1 MEKIDEIIFYTLEK
15 SIKVYRKYAQNQ
27 ILKNGYDITIDQ
39 WLVLKTMQE
48 NKNLSQNQIAELVF
62 KDFASITRIIE
73 LLVKKKYIQRT
84 IDNNDRRKFVLDIT
98 EEGNKI
104 IGKIYPIV
112 AENRKKALTDLN
124 LEEINNLK
132 TQLDKIINN
141 CKN

>member
-39 WLVLKTMQE
+39 WLVLKTLQE

-73 LLVKKKYIQRT
+73 LLSQKKYIQRT
-84 IDNNDRRKFVLDIT
+84 INNNDRRKFVLDIT

-104 IGKIYPIV
+104 IEKIYPIV
-112 AENRKKALTDLN
+112 IENRAKALTDFN

>member
-141 CKN
+141 CNN

>member
-39 WLVLKTMQE
+39 WLVLKTLQE

-73 LLVKKKYIQRT
+73 LLSKKKYIQRT
-84 IDNNDRRKFVLDIT
+84 INSNDRRKFVLDIT

-104 IGKIYPIV
+104 IEKIYPIV
-112 AENRKKALTDLN
+112 IENRAKALTDFN

-132 TQLDKIINN
+132 AQLDKIINN

>member
-73 LLVKKKYIQRT
+73 LLVKKKYVQRT

-104 IGKIYPIV
+104 IEKIYPIV

>member
-48 NKNLSQNQIAELVF
+48 NKKLSQNQIAERVF

-84 IDNNDRRKFVLDIT
+84 IDNNDRRRFVLDIT

-104 IGKIYPIV
+104 IEKIYPIV

-141 CKN
+141 CNN

>member
-84 IDNNDRRKFVLDIT
+84 IDNNDRRKFVLDIM

-104 IGKIYPIV
+104 IEKIYPIV